1 MKKFFLRQIY
11 TFLTNFIFSIF
22 FVYFSLIKKSKEN
35 KYFSKVY
42 FILNKNK
49 IQDFS
54 LKLIEGDCLV
64 VVEGLQRIMANYF
77 YFFRI
82 LIVTK

>member
-1 MKKFFLRQIY
+1 MKNFFKDE
-11 TFLTNFIFSIF
+11 FILF
-22 FVYFSLIKKSKEN
+22 FFILFFHFFCYFSLIKKSKEN
-35 KYFSKVY
+35 KYFSKKY

-49 IQDFS
+49 IKDFL

-64 VVEGLQRIMANYF
+64 VVEGLPRIMANYF

-82 LIVTK
+82 LIVTN